1 MNKFSDKNF
10 MEMTEQEMYFA
21 GYAAELSLKY
31 IEEQIKRVRGA
42 KFEND
47 KDVIYFHPC
56 VKDSDPYQVT
66 YFWKKDGKP
75 SGDIICG
82 NIEEA
87 AEEIY
92 NMIGQRAKYLTA
104 LEVIE

>member
-1 MNKFSDKNF
+1 MDNFTNKDFLA
-10 MEMTEQEMYFA
+10 MTEEEMKLA

-31 IEEQIKRVRGA
+31 VEEQIKCARGA

-47 KDVIYFHPC
+47 KDIIYFHPC
-56 VKDSDPYQVT
+56 AKDSDPYQVT

-75 SGDIICG
+75 SGDIICS
-82 NIEEA
+82 NIEHA

-92 NMIGQRAKYLTA
+92 NMIGQQTKYLTA
-104 LEVIE
+104 LEVIK